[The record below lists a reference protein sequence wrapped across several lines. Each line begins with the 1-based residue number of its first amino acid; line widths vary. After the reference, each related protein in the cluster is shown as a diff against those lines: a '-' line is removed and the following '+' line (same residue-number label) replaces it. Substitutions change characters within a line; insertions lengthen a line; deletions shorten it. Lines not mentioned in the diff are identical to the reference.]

1 MKTKRII
8 NAVIW
13 AAITLTICTM
23 VVVEWHAQGCGASSL
38 IAAIAMYTICTAAIG
53 FCIDQTIQ
61 DRANN

>member
-8 NAVIW
+8 NAVIC
-13 AAITLTICTM
+13 AAICIVLCTG
-23 VVVEWHAQGCGASSL
+23 VAIEWHAQGCGASSL

-61 DRANN
+61 GK

>member
-1 MKTKRII
+1 MKKKRII

-13 AAITLTICTM
+13 VSITLAICTM
-23 VVVEWHAQGCGASSL
+23 VLIEWYSQGCGASSL

-61 DRANN
+61 GK